1 MISFASGEGSIVPAL
16 RGLSG
21 SEVHITIAIR
31 LDRPSITLRDHSNS
45 KETEFVKELKK
56 QIEDYL
62 AQQGVIGV
70 SFERQ
75 SDFLFR

>member
-1 MISFASGEGSIVPAL
+1 MISFASGQQAIASAL
-16 RGLSG
+16 RGLPG
-21 SEVHITIAIR
+21 SDARITIAVR

-45 KETEFVKELKK
+45 KETEFVKVLKK
-56 QIEDYL
+56 RIEDYL
-62 AQQGVIGV
+62 TQQGVVGA